1 MEVTAEI
8 GYSAEFT
15 FLRRGVRKVEPVMP
29 HRAVRGEGDEG
40 GVVVD
45 EHGVGDGV
53 AAQCRCYTRVIS
65 RSVRNLLKM
74 IQFKYNDN

>member
-1 MEVTAEI
+1 M
-8 GYSAEFT
+8 
-15 FLRRGVRKVEPVMP
+15 MP

-53 AAQCRCYTRVIS
+53 VAQCGCYARVIS

-74 IQFKYNDN
+74 RRQVNHNGNWSKQYFKCLLNFELENK